1 MHKSNGVFLVF
12 AQKCYF
18 FLIQSDNGMLRGDIK
33 YNEVAASGGKVD
45 DIDDTFLF
53 FLSSNC

>member
-53 FLSSNC
+53 FYI